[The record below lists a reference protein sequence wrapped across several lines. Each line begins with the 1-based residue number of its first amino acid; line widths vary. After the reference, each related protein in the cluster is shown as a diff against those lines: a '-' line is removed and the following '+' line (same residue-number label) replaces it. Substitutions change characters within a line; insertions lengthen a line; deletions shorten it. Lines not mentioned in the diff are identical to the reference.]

1 MAKKTSARKRTKPNR
16 LRTLYRALEDQVRT
30 QLEVRRLAH
39 KNAEARGDA
48 AEEVWLD
55 LLAEHLPHRYQVGK
69 GIVIDADGRESD
81 YIDVIIYDRQF
92 TPPVFN
98 KLYIPAESVYA
109 VIEAKQVLNRA
120 NVIYAGKKAASVRRL
135 RRTAAEIVDARG
147 KVDKDK
153 VKKPFR
159 IIAGLVTYKSSWA
172 EPFGNP
178 LKSAL
183 GGLTKNQQLDFGI
196 SVDDGYFEVDYK
208 AAKPVINEFMKT
220 RALAAFLIRLLAH
233 FQKLGT
239 VSAIDYE
246 EYSKVLDA

>member
-1 MAKKTSARKRTKPNR
+1 MAKKAAEGKAKPNR
-16 LRTLYRALEDQVRT
+16 LRNLYKALEDQVRT

-48 AEEVWLD
+48 AEQVWLD

-69 GIVIDADGRESD
+69 GIVIDADGKESD
-81 YIDVIIYDRQF
+81 FIDVIIYDRQF

-109 VIEAKQVLNRA
+109 VIEAKQTLNRE
-120 NVIYAGKKAASVRRL
+120 NVVYAGKKAQSVRLL

-147 KVDKDK
+147 KVEKNK

-159 IIAGLVTYKSSWA
+159 ITAGIVTYKSSWD
-172 EPFGNP
+172 EPFGDP
-178 LKSAL
+178 LKNAL
-183 GGLTKNQQLDFGI
+183 KTLTRNQQLDFGI

-208 AAKPVINEFMKT
+208 TRKPVITEFMKT

-246 EYSKVLDA
+246 EYSKILEP